1 MNSVR
6 HIFLIAT
13 ALFVLIFWPAS
24 QARAQASTV
33 DELNKRVTE
42 LFRVGK
48 FAEAIP
54 FAQQVLAITEKALGP
69 DDPNVAT
76 TLNNLALLCN
86 NQRRYADAE
95 PLFKRSLA
103 IREKA
108 LGLDDLNVATTLNNL
123 AELYDNQGRYAEA
136 EPLFKRSGTTQRS
149 GRRRSGRFAKVS
161 HALQHDRRAANTKT
175 AEAVSLEVHLFVYS
189 GGFESCGLT
198 FLRRATRPNT
208 PRPAAK
214 SGRAAG
220 SGVSAALP
228 TLALTTMP

>member
-54 FAQQVLAITEKALGP
+54 LAQQVLAITEKALGP

-136 EPLFKRSGTTQRS
+136 EPLFKRSLAIREKALGPDHP
-149 GRRRSGRFAKVS
+149 KVS

-175 AEAVSLEVHLFVYS
+175 AEAVSLEIHLFVYS
-189 GGFESCGLT
+189 GGFESCGLPFPPPCNQT
-198 FLRRATRPNT
+198 QH
-208 PRPAAK
+208 AK
-214 SGRAAG
+214 AGGEERESGGEWR
-220 SGVSAALP
+220 
-228 TLALTTMP
+228 